1 MTRFHVS
8 KDIDAP
14 PGAVWRVLTSRPHL
28 AAGDFGITSLVGP
41 SDTIAAGQSLRLTT
55 AATGSRVFRLKVVS
69 CTAESQMVWR
79 GGMPFGL
86 FVGTRTFQLSATATG
101 TRFEMTEAFTGPLS
115 GLIVRSIPDLTPGF
129 ETFAAALAAHAMKGP
144 ERTPSPMAPAPR
156 TIPGS

>member
-14 PGAVWRVLTSRPHL
+14 PGAVWRVLTNRPHL

-79 GGMPFGL
+79 GGCHSGC
-86 FVGTRTFQLSATATG
+86 
-101 TRFEMTEAFTGPLS
+101 LS
-115 GLIVRSIPDLTPGF
+115 GRGRFS
-129 ETFAAALAAHAMKGP
+129 
-144 ERTPSPMAPAPR
+144 
-156 TIPGS
+156 